1 MNNQIDNTAMFK
13 NLNIKAYNLTNNIIA
28 RWDISQT
35 IDPDTNFLTLILPSS
50 YPVTTQSSKFANI
63 KKNRSNFV
71 NITNRLKFADVV
83 AKPADVILT
92 NLVLVPTST
101 QSMTTNPMTTNPMT
115 TQPMTTQPMPVTT
128 LSNNILQDGT
138 TSSPSTK
145 MYQRNFDGTSNV
157 YSPAIYYNMEKFVPL
172 NSLDEYYAPY

>member
-1 MNNQIDNTAMFK
+1 
-13 NLNIKAYNLTNNIIA
+13 
-28 RWDISQT
+28 
-35 IDPDTNFLTLILPSS
+35 
-50 YPVTTQSSKFANI
+50 
-63 KKNRSNFV
+63 
-71 NITNRLKFADVV
+71 
-83 AKPADVILT
+83 
-92 NLVLVPTST
+92 
-101 QSMTTNPMTTNPMT
+101 MTTNPMTTNPMT

-128 LSNNILQDGT
+128 LSNNILQNGT